1 MKHTDSVNK
10 ISHDDLVLL
19 FMQSIMEIRCIYRGY
34 EK

>member
-1 MKHTDSVNK
+1 MKHTDSVNE
-10 ISHDDLVLL
+10 IYDDLVLL